1 MGKTVQS
8 QVYSWN
14 YSTQGVFP
22 DQCGVVQGSAGEFYT
37 PHVQKNHIDL
47 FSNDLCRSI
56 RLPFSREVEVSGIK
70 SYEFVADKSFF
81 ANGTENPLNSCYEP
95 VGEQLFSGVYN
106 TSLCRLVITS
116 PASDLY
122 SRVTLP
128 GMEPQCL
135 SRSPTS

>member
-1 MGKTVQS
+1 MGKTVQY

-22 DQCGVVQGSAGEFYT
+22 DQCGVVHGSAGEFYT

-106 TSLCRLVITS
+106 TSLCRSVITS
-116 PASDLY
+116 PALDLY
-122 SRVTLP
+122 SRVILP
-128 GMEPQCL
+128 GMEPQCS
-135 SRSPTS
+135 SRSLTS

>member
-1 MGKTVQS
+1 M
-8 QVYSWN
+8 YSWN

-22 DQCGVVQGSAGEFYT
+22 DQCGVVHGSAGEFYT

-56 RLPFSREVEVSGIK
+56 RLPFTREVEVSGIK

-106 TSLCRLVITS
+106 TSLCRLAFTS
-116 PASDLY
+116 PS
-122 SRVTLP
+122 
-128 GMEPQCL
+128 
-135 SRSPTS
+135 

>member
-1 MGKTVQS
+1 MSKTVQS

-56 RLPFSREVEVSGIK
+56 RLPFTREVEVSGIK
-70 SYEFVADKSFF
+70 SYEFVADRSFF

-106 TSLCRLVITS
+106 TSLCRLAFTS
-116 PASDLY
+116 PALDLY

-128 GMEPQCL
+128 GMEPRCS

>member
-1 MGKTVQS
+1 MSKTVQS

-56 RLPFSREVEVSGIK
+56 RLPFTREVEVSGIK

-116 PASDLY
+116 PALDLY

-128 GMEPQCL
+128 GMEPQCSSL
-135 SRSPTS
+135 SPTS

>member
-106 TSLCRLVITS
+106 TSLCRLDFTS
-116 PASDLY
+116 PALDLH

-128 GMEPQCL
+128 GMEPQCS

>member
-116 PASDLY
+116 PALDLY

-128 GMEPQCL
+128 GMEPQCSSL
-135 SRSPTS
+135 SPTS

>member
-1 MGKTVQS
+1 MSKTVQS

>member
-56 RLPFSREVEVSGIK
+56 RLPFTREVEVSGIK

-122 SRVTLP
+122 SRETLP

>member
-106 TSLCRLVITS
+106 TSLCRLDFTS
-116 PASDLY
+116 PALDLH

>member
-56 RLPFSREVEVSGIK
+56 RLPFTREVEVSGIK

>member
-1 MGKTVQS
+1 M
-8 QVYSWN
+8 YSWN
-14 YSTQGVFP
+14 YTTQGVFP

-56 RLPFSREVEVSGIK
+56 RLPFTREVEVSGIK

-95 VGEQLFSGVYN
+95 VGEQLLSGVYN
-106 TSLCRLVITS
+106 TSLCRLAFTS
-116 PASDLY
+116 PALDLY
-122 SRVTLP
+122 SRMTLP
-128 GMEPQCL
+128 GMEPRCS